1 LSYILEWQLVAH
13 APETITPA
21 QGAVA
26 TAIARR
32 IPPGKVS
39 IRIPQRTLLAEAVGV
54 NSKRT
59 IQRALVELQILGVI
73 GVQAAAT
80 GSRKPDLVSW
90 RLECPEGCQIDHI
103 NGNTKISASPK
114 EATRPNPDTSTRPNP
129 DTPLRSSNKREIGI
143 LGFIEKGLES
153 VETKSEA
160 HLEIIAALAD
170 PEQKAL
176 IRQRAELLSL
186 KAEQSPENYLAQIA
200 ISSPRKLLPKP
211 PKAQEPPNLSH
222 LPRELQESR
231 LRAWERDQR
240 EQRVS

>member
-1 LSYILEWQLVAH
+1 LSYREEWQLVAH
-13 APETITPA
+13 TPKTLTPA
-21 QGAVA
+21 QGAVLS
-26 TAIARR
+26 AIARR
-32 IPPGKVS
+32 ISPKTLKS
-39 IRIPQRTLLAEAVGV
+39 AIPQRTLYAESVGV
-54 NSKRT
+54 KSKDT
-59 IQRALVELQILGVI
+59 ITRALIELQILGVI
-73 GVQAAAT
+73 RVEPAAR
-80 GSRKPDLVSW
+80 GSRKPDLISW
-90 RLECPEGCQIDHI
+90 TLECPEGCQLDHW
-103 NGNTKISASPK
+103 NGNTQRAKSSEK
-114 EATRPNPDTSTRPNP
+114 ATRPTPQGETRP
-129 DTPLRSSNKREIGI
+129 TPQGALRSSNKREIGI
-143 LGFIEKGLES
+143 LDFIEKGLGS

-211 PKAQEPPNLSH
+211 PKAQEPPDLSH